1 MSNVFIHGWSFDS
14 NIWKDLYSGTFIDLP
29 FHGDSNLN
37 YEENIIENFVDYLG
51 DNIDKSSTLIGWS
64 LGATVSAL
72 VAIKYPEK
80 VKKLI
85 LVGFSPKFKDENLG
99 SPPKFV
105 KAFMLSLKKDFEN
118 TIYNF
123 RKTSCNNEFKNIA
136 LPEKSGAIK
145 ILNEFINL
153 DLTKEISKI
162 KQETVLI
169 HGKNDK
175 IVNYKASIFANKT
188 IKNSKL
194 ILTEFNHC
202 PFLENP
208 DIIVNHL

>member
-1 MSNVFIHGWSFDS
+1 MSNIFIHGWSFSSD
-14 NIWKDLYSGTFIDLP
+14 IWKSLYNGNFIDLP
-29 FHGDSNLN
+29 FHGNSDLSFK
-37 YEENIIENFVDYLG
+37 ENIIENFVNHIG
-51 DNIDKSSTLIGWS
+51 NNINENSTLIGWS
-64 LGATVSAL
+64 LGASVSVL
-72 VAIKYPEK
+72 VANKYPKK

-85 LVGFSPKFKDENLG
+85 LIGFSPKFKDEKLG

-105 KAFMLSLKKDFEN
+105 KAFMLSLKKDFKK

-123 RKTSCNNEFKNIA
+123 RKTSCGKKFEKIS
-136 LPEKSGAIK
+136 LPEKYGAIK
-145 ILNEFINL
+145 ILEEFINL
-153 DLTKEISKI
+153 NLTELISEI
-162 KQETVLI
+162 KQEVILI

-175 IVNYKASIFANKT
+175 IVNYEASIFANEK

-194 ILTEFNHC
+194 ILTDSNHC

>member
-1 MSNVFIHGWSFDS
+1 MGNVFIHGWSFDS
-14 NIWKDLYSGTFIDLP
+14 HIWKDLYDGTFIDLP
-29 FHGDSNLN
+29 FHGNSKLN
-37 YEENIIENFVDYLG
+37 YKENIIENFVNYVG
-51 DNIDKSSTLIGWS
+51 NNIKENSTLIGWS
-64 LGATVSAL
+64 LGASVSVL
-72 VAIKYPEK
+72 VALKFPTK

-105 KAFMLSLKKDFEN
+105 KAFMFSLKKDFEK

-123 RKTSCNNEFKNIA
+123 RKTSCDNEFKNIP
-136 LPEKSGAIK
+136 LPEKDGGIK
-145 ILNEFINL
+145 ILEEFINL
-153 DLTKEISKI
+153 DLTDLLPKI
-162 KQETVLI
+162 NQETVLI

-175 IVNYKASIFANKT
+175 IVNYQASIFANEN
-188 IKNSKL
+188 IKHSKL
-194 ILTEFNHC
+194 ILNNSNHC